1 MDSAIST
8 ASTNLTSAF
17 TGADDAIKARLNSGG
32 DIATSLAAANSY
44 AYTKAAADTAVASSV
59 SALRAEISGSGGTID
74 ARVLVEANAR
84 ATVEAGLLAQYN
96 LKVVATRSDG
106 TKVLGMI
113 GLASTANNVGSQSQI
128 ILQAD
133 TLSFVPSS
141 NPDAAPVVPMTVG
154 LVNGVTTLIVPAAR
168 IGDLTVGT
176 TALAN
181 NASSKMVGAT
191 VNYSTTAIVTL
202 VINAA
207 DIPNGGST
215 VPVLI
220 IGSTDTFSNPL
231 MDISVYAGAGP
242 GWDGAGSLLAA
253 QPPAGVCCSV
263 HVVNLAAG
271 TYTVACYNHGA
282 SSSPYQYDPYTRVR
296 SIACLVAKK

>member
-1 MDSAIST
+1 
-8 ASTNLTSAF
+8 
-17 TGADDAIKARLNSGG
+17 
-32 DIATSLAAANSY
+32 
-44 AYTKAAADTAVASSV
+44 
-59 SALRAEISGSGGTID
+59 
-74 ARVLVEANAR
+74 
-84 ATVEAGLLAQYN
+84 
-96 LKVVATRSDG
+96 
-106 TKVLGMI
+106 MI
-113 GLASTANNVGSQSQI
+113 GLAATAPTDGTGGQSEI
-128 ILQAD
+128 IMMGGRLV
-133 TLSFVPSS
+133 FVPSD
-141 NPDAAPVVPMTVG
+141 NVNADPANVFEVG
-154 LVNGVTTLIVPAAR
+154 TVNGVTTLTVPAAR

-176 TALAN
+176 KAIAN
-181 NASSKMVGAT
+181 NATSKMVGAT

-207 DIPNGGST
+207 DLPSGEST

-231 MDISVYAGAGP
+231 MDISVYSGSGP
-242 GWDGAGSLLAA
+242 GWASAGNLLAA
-253 QPPAGVCCSV
+253 QPPDGVCCSV